1 MSDIETRLFRYF
13 VALSEEQHFGR
24 AAVNLDISPS
34 TLTNQIQKLEA
45 RLGARLVERR
55 GNTHIE
61 LTDTGKRFLE
71 RARNVPAR
79 SAASRGG
86 GATAARGE
94 IGRIE
99 IGFMAVAMLDG
110 LIEKFVAGFRRENP
124 AIEIMLH
131 QYVTIEQINAIVNR
145 DMDFGFVRKPDKYPI
160 GLQGFL
166 VARLPMMLALPA
178 DHPLARHNQI
188 APSDLKDVPFINYSP
203 DLDVGFWKHMDV
215 LGNLGHFTPNII
227 RRGLGVFSILAY
239 VSAGRR
245 RRGRC
250 QHPFTRVDIP
260 NVVYRPF
267 NTDTP
272 PMSPMAFIHRE
283 RESSPAAMAFIK
295 FMRRLRHCGPGES
308 LAGQTRLNIAKMFS
322 QSRLLACLS

>member
-24 AAVNLDISPS
+24 ASVNLGISPS

-71 RARNVPAR
+71 RARNVLREAEEAELVAR
-79 SAASRGG
+79 R
-86 GATAARGE
+86 AARVE
-94 IGRIE
+94 IGRLE
-99 IGFMAVAMLDG
+99 IGFMAVVMLAG
-110 LIEKFVAGFRRENP
+110 LIEKFVAGFQREHP
-124 AIEIMLH
+124 AVEIVLN
-131 QYVTIEQINAIVNR
+131 QYVTIDQINAIANR

-160 GLQGFL
+160 GLQGFM

-188 APSDLKDVPFINYSP
+188 NPSMLKDVPFINYSP

-215 LGNLGHFTPNII
+215 LGQMGQFTPNVIK
-227 RRGLGVFSILAY
+227 RVNGVFNILAY
-239 VSAGRR
+239 VSAGQ
-245 RRGRC
+245 GVAVMSE
-250 QHPFTRVDIP
+250 PFQRVDVP

-272 PMSPMAFIHRE
+272 VLAPVALIYRE
-283 RESSPAAMAFIK
+283 RESSPAALAFIK
-295 FMRRLRHCGPGES
+295 FMRRFAIPG
-308 LAGQTRLNIAKMFS
+308 
-322 QSRLLACLS
+322 

>member
-24 AAVNLDISPS
+24 AAITLGISPS
-34 TLTNQIQKLEA
+34 TLTNQIQKLEG
-45 RLGARLVERR
+45 RIGARLVERR

-71 RARNVPAR
+71 RARNVLREAQEAEVVAR
-79 SAASRGG
+79 Q
-86 GATAARGE
+86 AARGE

-99 IGFMAVAMLDG
+99 IGFMAIAILSG
-110 LIEKFVAGFRRENP
+110 AIEKFVGGFRRENP
-124 AIEIMLH
+124 AIEVILH
-131 QYVTIEQINAIVNR
+131 QYVTIEQINAIVSR
-145 DMDFGFVRKPDKYPI
+145 DIDFGFIRKPDNFPI
-160 GLQGFL
+160 GLNGFL

-188 APSDLKDVPFINYSP
+188 SPSDLKDVPFINYSP

-215 LGNLGHFTPNII
+215 LGNVGQFTPNIT
-227 RRGLGVFSILAY
+227 RRGAGVFSVLAY
-239 VSAGRR
+239 VSAGE
-245 RRGRC
+245 GVAVVSG
-250 QHPFTRVDIP
+250 PFTRVEIP

-272 PMSPMAFIHRE
+272 PISPVSFIYRE
-283 RESSPAAMAFIK
+283 RESSPAALAFIK
-295 FMRRLRHCGPGES
+295 FMRRH
-308 LAGQTRLNIAKMFS
+308 AIA
-322 QSRLLACLS
+322 

>member
-45 RLGARLVERR
+45 RIGARLVERR

-71 RARNVPAR
+71 RARNVLREAQEAEVVAR
-79 SAASRGG
+79 Q
-86 GATAARGE
+86 AARGE

-99 IGFMAVAMLDG
+99 IGFMAVAMLNG
-110 LIEKFVAGFRRENP
+110 SIEKFVGGFRRENP
-124 AIEIMLH
+124 AIEVMLH
-131 QYVTIEQINAIVNR
+131 QYITIEQINAIVSR
-145 DMDFGFVRKPDKYPI
+145 DIDFGFVRKPDNYPI

-178 DHPLARHNQI
+178 DHPLARHNRI
-188 APSDLKDVPFINYSP
+188 TPSDLKDVPFINYSP

-215 LGNLGHFTPNII
+215 LGNLGHFTPNIT

-239 VSAGRR
+239 VSAGE
-245 RRGRC
+245 GVAVVS
-250 QHPFTRVDIP
+250 HPFTHVDIP

-267 NTDTP
+267 NTDEP
-272 PMSPMAFIHRE
+272 PMSPMAFIYRE
-283 RESSPAAMAFIK
+283 RESSPAALAFIK
-295 FMRRLRHCGPGES
+295 FMRRHAI
-308 LAGQTRLNIAKMFS
+308 AG
-322 QSRLLACLS
+322 

>member
-13 VALSEEQHFGR
+13 VALAEEQHFGR

-45 RLGARLVERR
+45 RIGARLVERR

-71 RARNVPAR
+71 RARNVLREAKEAEVVAR
-79 SAASRGG
+79 Q
-86 GATAARGE
+86 AARGE
-94 IGRIE
+94 IGRLE
-99 IGFMAVAMLDG
+99 IGFMAVAMLNG
-110 LIEKFVAGFRRENP
+110 SIEKFVGGFRRENP

-131 QYVTIEQINAIVNR
+131 QYITIEQINAIVSR
-145 DMDFGFVRKPDKYPI
+145 DIDFGFVRKPDNYPI

-178 DHPLARHNQI
+178 DHPLARQNQV

-215 LGNLGHFTPNII
+215 LGNLGHFTPNIT
-227 RRGLGVFSILAY
+227 RRGLGVFDILAY
-239 VSAGRR
+239 VSAGE
-245 RRGRC
+245 GVAVVS
-250 QHPFTRVDIP
+250 HPFTHVDIP

-267 NTDTP
+267 NTETP
-272 PMSPMAFIHRE
+272 PMSPMAFIYRE

-295 FMRRLRHCGPGES
+295 FMRRHAIPG
-308 LAGQTRLNIAKMFS
+308 
-322 QSRLLACLS
+322 

>member
-13 VALSEEQHFGR
+13 VALSDEQHFGR
-24 AAVNLDISPS
+24 AAANLDISPS

-71 RARNVPAR
+71 RARNVLREAQQAEVVAR
-79 SAASRGG
+79 Q
-86 GATAARGE
+86 AARGE

-99 IGFMAVAMLDG
+99 IGFMAVAMLNG
-110 LIEKFVAGFRRENP
+110 SIEKFVGGFRRENP

-131 QYVTIEQINAIVNR
+131 QYITIEQIHAIVSR
-145 DMDFGFVRKPDKYPI
+145 DMDFGFVRKPDNYPI

-178 DHPLARHNQI
+178 GHPLARHNRI
-188 APSDLKDVPFINYSP
+188 SPSDLKDVPFINYSP

-215 LGNLGHFTPNII
+215 LGNLGDFTPNIT
-227 RRGLGVFSILAY
+227 RRGLGVFDILAY
-239 VSAGRR
+239 VSAGE
-245 RRGRC
+245 GVAVVS
-250 QHPFTRVDIP
+250 HPFTHVDIP

-283 RESSPAAMAFIK
+283 RESSPAASAFIK
-295 FMRRLRHCGPGES
+295 FMRRH
-308 LAGQTRLNIAKMFS
+308 AIAD
-322 QSRLLACLS
+322 